1 LIDGWHLL
9 DEALRAR
16 IVIENVVVVPGSTT
30 PATQRVL
37 ARARDAGAPVIDVST
52 GVLDALSPVRTPSG
66 VAALVQR
73 RRRALPHL
81 LTPAPALLLVA
92 VDMQDPGNVGA
103 VIRSAEAGGATG
115 VAFAAGSSDAWNWK
129 ALRAAMGSTFR
140 VPNLATDDVSALIG
154 ELRSA
159 GVKVLASVP
168 RGGRIMHGTDLRG
181 PVAVMIGGE
190 GPGLAAT
197 LVALADGRVTI
208 PMTAPV
214 ESLNAAVA
222 AALLV
227 YEARRQREVRS

>member
-1 LIDGWHLL
+1 
-9 DEALRAR
+9 
-16 IVIENVVVVPGSTT
+16 
-30 PATQRVL
+30 
-37 ARARDAGAPVIDVST
+37 
-52 GVLDALSPVRTPSG
+52 
-66 VAALVQR
+66 
-73 RRRALPHL
+73 
-81 LTPAPALLLVA
+81 
-92 VDMQDPGNVGA
+92 
-103 VIRSAEAGGATG
+103 
-115 VAFAAGSSDAWNWK
+115 
-129 ALRAAMGSTFR
+129 

-190 GPGLAAT
+190 GPGLAST